1 MEQPGYTTRYIQQRN
16 DHVVLSL
23 SLSFQLFPTHTR
35 DRDYIQYISSTTH
48 TILCSLYYYIY
59 TRHMNSSL
67 SDSLFLSWRSLE
79 ECYRR
84 GLSECCTST
93 LTQTEE
99 KKRLLL
105 LLLLQED
112 EPQRLS
118 VCVCVCVCVC
128 VSVCVSLSLARRSV
142 SFDCCWAVPFPF
154 GFRFVHHPSYGTV
167 AVAVFIRCHGTD
179 GWSRESRNELKFW
192 NTSTASA
199 DATTTTTN
207 MMRQTQ
213 TNKKCIPHT
222 RTHEKSWDLIIFFIL
237 FFVWIWNRASRNVT
251 LCELLELALTFL
263 CYCCCCCCF
272 PLPKQMMC
280 VISWSFTHKPK
291 MPLLFDR
298 PCARAPIVVRVK
310 GQHAKRKIPLEQNS
324 HTNEK

>member
-1 MEQPGYTTRYIQQRN
+1 MTTSF
-16 DHVVLSL
+16 SL
-23 SLSFQLFPTHTR
+23 SLFPSSYFQHTLETEIIYNIYR
-35 DRDYIQYISSTTH
+35 LQHILYSAHYTTIYIQGIWIRVFP
-48 TILCSLYYYIY
+48 ILFFFLEGAWKNVIGVAYQNVVPVLWHKRKKKKGSCCCCCC
-59 TRHMNSSL
+59 RRMNPK
-67 SDSLFLSWRSLE
+67 DSL
-79 ECYRR
+79 
-84 GLSECCTST
+84 
-93 LTQTEE
+93 
-99 KKRLLL
+99 
-105 LLLLQED
+105 
-112 EPQRLS
+112 
-118 VCVCVCVCVC
+118 CVCVCVCVC

-213 TNKKCIPHT
+213 TKKKCIPHT
-222 RTHEKSWDLIIFFIL
+222 RTHEKSRDLIIFFIL